1 MSDEKWNGEHL
12 KTGIRKI
19 FEAVKS
25 MGGTISGEHGIGL
38 VQKIYLDV
46 VFNQIEIQ
54 VQKSIKNVFDPLGIM
69 NPGKIFLDK
78 TN

>member
-1 MSDEKWNGEHL
+1 MVNTL
-12 KTGIRKI
+12 KLELERF

-69 NPGKIFLDK
+69 NPGKIFSDK